1 MSNIIDVKVRSLNG
15 GVQTLVF
22 FDNGYGASVV
32 QHKYS
37 YGGDRGLFE
46 IAVII
51 GNTDRWNICYST
63 DITDDVLGYLKDSDV
78 ADVLEQ
84 ISALPKVST
93 VLDPIGEMADE
104 LLEMTKHE

>member
-22 FDNGYGASVV
+22 FSNGYGASVV

-46 IAVII
+46 IAVLI
-51 GNTDRWNICYST
+51 GNMDKWNITYDT
-63 DITDDVLGYLKDSDV
+63 HITGDVLGYQNDDDV
-78 ADVLEQ
+78 KNVLQQ
-84 ISALPKVST
+84 IRELPSIN
-93 VLDPIGEMADE
+93 D
-104 LLEMTKHE
+104 